1 MSHRSLAELVARLV
15 AAEAARKALLSPDE
29 HDFGFPREIVD
40 EPVPEPPRA
49 DKDAAGY
56 AADALED
63 FNWHHTI
70 EGPEYWRDVHAR
82 LTRIAEE
89 GR

>member
-1 MSHRSLAELVARLV
+1 MTHRALAEIIAGL
-15 AAEAARKALLSPDE
+15 AAAIADAPAPLCPDE

-40 EPVPEPPRA
+40 EPEPDPPYA
-49 DKDAAGY
+49 DKNAASY

-63 FNWHHTI
+63 FNWQHTI